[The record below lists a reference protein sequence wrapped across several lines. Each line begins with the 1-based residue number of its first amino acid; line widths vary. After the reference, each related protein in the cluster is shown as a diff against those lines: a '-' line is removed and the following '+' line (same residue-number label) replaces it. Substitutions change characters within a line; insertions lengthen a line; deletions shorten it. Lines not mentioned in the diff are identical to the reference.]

1 MSEIGLQI
9 DHIENGFIAKHLFA
23 LIDDN
28 LTCENS
34 HFASLLAAKDVLV
47 GETSA
52 TQGPK
57 FHTDDVNH
65 CLHN

>member
-9 DHIENGFIAKHLFA
+9 DHIENGFITKHLFP
-23 LIDDN
+23 LIDDI

-34 HFASLLAAKDVLV
+34 HFSSLLAARDVSV

-52 TQGPK
+52 TQRQK

-65 CLHN
+65 C